1 MNSFYKGCILLINIS
16 SSCYTTIN
24 KIDSDIDKEIKEA
37 TRLEQQNKSTK
48 LKPFDNTLMDDLSMY
63 DKMPY
68 TSNYDLCNSNTV
80 GLESGNL
87 LKSYRVNEK
96 EPYIIEQDEGRFH
109 IKIASLNHQPEIVES
124 DNSLVGSESL
134 TQDQLETLLEDSTE
148 M

>member
-1 MNSFYKGCILLINIS
+1 MNSFYKGCILLININ

-134 TQDQLETLLEDSTE
+134 TQDQLESLLEDSTD

>member
-1 MNSFYKGCILLINIS
+1 M
-16 SSCYTTIN
+16 
-24 KIDSDIDKEIKEA
+24 
-37 TRLEQQNKSTK
+37 EQKNKSTK

-96 EPYIIEQDEGRFH
+96 EPYIIEQDERRFH
-109 IKIASLNHQPEIVES
+109 KKITSVSHQPEFVEP
-124 DNSLVGSESL
+124 DNILASSESL
-134 TQDQLETLLEDSTE
+134 TQDQLESLLEDSTD